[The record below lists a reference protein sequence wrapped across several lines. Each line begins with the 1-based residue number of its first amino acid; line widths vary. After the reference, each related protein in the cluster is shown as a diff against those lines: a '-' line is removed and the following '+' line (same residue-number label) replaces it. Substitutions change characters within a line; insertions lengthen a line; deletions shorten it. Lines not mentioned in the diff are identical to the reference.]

1 VVTETELNIRKLNRV
16 LPCVEAAL
24 LLVAPLHMV
33 VVGHLLRGWGVVH
46 LGWPAGDEQVETTK
60 GEGLSSHLILFISW
74 KGVVD
79 GIYRPDYPR
88 KKKLRGIL
96 LYCSV
101 VCAYRRLSL
110 FCSHLCHELVHGRNE
125 RDGAWLTVGLDAP
138 TCQRLFAESMSS
150 FCCPTTK
157 PRVQR
162 MDFTQMS
169 LHF

>member
-1 VVTETELNIRKLNRV
+1 VNYAKLLEMNSFFTLHSFLEV
-16 LPCVEAAL
+16 GKTQDLPSKF
-24 LLVAPLHMV
+24 
-33 VVGHLLRGWGVVH
+33 WQT
-46 LGWPAGDEQVETTK
+46 LGDA
-60 GEGLSSHLILFISW
+60 
-74 KGVVD
+74 
-79 GIYRPDYPR
+79 
-88 KKKLRGIL
+88 LRGIL